1 MAATTP
7 RPDASLVARLQGTF
21 WLVTGLWPFLH
32 LKSFIWVTGPKQDYW
47 LLYTVALL
55 ISVIGATLLA
65 AGLRKGV
72 TQEIKWLGMGGAAGL
87 IFIDVYFA
95 LQDVI
100 RDVYLL
106 DAVAEGA
113 LIILWLWAGNKGL
126 RNIK

>member
-1 MAATTP
+1 MAAP
-7 RPDASLVARLQGTF
+7 IPKPDVSLVSVLQGAY
-21 WLVTGLWPFLH
+21 WLVTGVWPFLH
-32 LKSFIWVTGPKQDYW
+32 LRSFIWVTGPKEDYW
-47 LLYTVALL
+47 LLYTVAVL

-72 TQEIKWLGMGGAAGL
+72 TLEIKWLGMGGAAGL

-106 DAVAEGA
+106 DALAEAG

-126 RNIK
+126 RSIK